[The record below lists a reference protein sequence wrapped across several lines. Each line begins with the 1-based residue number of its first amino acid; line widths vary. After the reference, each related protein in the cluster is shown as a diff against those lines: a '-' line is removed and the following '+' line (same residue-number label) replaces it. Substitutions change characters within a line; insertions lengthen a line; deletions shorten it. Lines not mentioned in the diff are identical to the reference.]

1 MPVVSIRL
9 LRKALHQTDPEPR
22 ADLALLLLCM
32 KLITSRP
39 PNTKVGCMRTKLYSE
54 AKGLYRTIETTK
66 RYSTKFL
73 QSGLLIAPYELGHAI
88 YPEAYGSVAKNARLG
103 VELGINE
110 LRNPKMSPA
119 PSSWTEEEER
129 SRTWWGIVML
139 DR

>member
-1 MPVVSIRL
+1 
-9 LRKALHQTDPEPR
+9 
-22 ADLALLLLCM
+22 M